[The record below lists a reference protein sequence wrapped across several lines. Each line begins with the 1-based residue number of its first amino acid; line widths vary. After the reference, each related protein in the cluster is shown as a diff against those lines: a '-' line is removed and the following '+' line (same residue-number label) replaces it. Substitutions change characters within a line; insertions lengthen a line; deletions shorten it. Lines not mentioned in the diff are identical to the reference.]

1 MAKKIARI
9 LKTDMLA
16 DIDVP
21 GLAQLLQRMGR
32 KGDTVLAHITPKEAR
47 KLKKEGG
54 SGTKNPD
61 TGLPEFYDGEDNLGQ
76 VDPGQFPELYAGGEL
91 PQAGQ
96 ETTYSP
102 GFVPD
107 VQGGGQGGQFETVP
121 TYQPTQEAAV
131 PFEVPAAQQAAII
144 PSAAPLPTALPGY
157 AQPEM
162 EALRQPDT
170 LGGYI
175 PKTPEE
181 KSFLDKLQLTPQQKL
196 QIALGLGGGIANA
209 LVGQRG
215 LKQAQQAKREI
226 SDIGA
231 PYRQQGQEMI
241 AAAQRGELTPVGQQ
255 TLQAARAR
263 LAQDVTRRGG
273 AGAQQTETQLANLR
287 NNLLQQQYQYGLRVA
302 SIGDQYAAKAIQTGL
317 TQDAEMAKLMQ
328 QLASSIGGIFGSQP
342 GTK

>member
-32 KGDTVLAHITPKEAR
+32 KGDTNLAHITPKEAR

-54 SGTKNPD
+54 SGTKNPA
-61 TGLPEFYDGEDNLGQ
+61 TGLPEFYDLDPMDVPAPENVVEDRPDLYPGGQ
-76 VDPGQFPELYAGGEL
+76 LPAEESATAFSPE
-91 PQAGQ
+91 
-96 ETTYSP
+96 
-102 GFVPD
+102 GFD
-107 VQGGGQGGQFETVP
+107 IQGGYSTAATP
-121 TYQPTQEAAV
+121 TYLPPE
-131 PFEVPAAQQAAII
+131 PIDVPAPQQAAIA
-144 PSAAPLPTALPGY
+144 PSSAPLPVGLPGY

-170 LGGYI
+170 LGGYV

-181 KSFLDKLQLTPQQKL
+181 KGFFDKLTPQQKL
-196 QIALGLGGGIANA
+196 QLGLGLGTS
-209 LVGQRG
+209 LVTGLMGQRG
-215 LKQAQQAKREI
+215 IKQAQEAARKV

-273 AGAQQTETQLANLR
+273 VGAQQTATQLADLR
-287 NNLLQQQYQYGLRVA
+287 NRLLQQQYQYGLQVA
-302 SIGDQYAAKAIQTGL
+302 SIGDQYAARAVQTGL

-328 QLASSIGGIFGSQP
+328 QLAGSIGGIFGSQP
-342 GTK
+342 RTA